1 MRIQTADGG
10 FLARYDTCGHEV
22 WATTRSVAE
31 QRSAAHKCRG
41 GK

>member
-1 MRIQTADGG
+1 MKIQTAGGG
-10 FLARYDTCGHEV
+10 FLAHCDSCDHEV